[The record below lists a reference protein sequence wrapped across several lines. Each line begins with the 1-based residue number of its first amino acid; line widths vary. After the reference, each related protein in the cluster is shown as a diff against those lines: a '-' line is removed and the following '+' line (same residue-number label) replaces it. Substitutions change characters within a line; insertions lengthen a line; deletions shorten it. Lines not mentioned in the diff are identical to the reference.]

1 MEGLAGFFLSAPLG
15 ARNYLILM
23 ETPLRREFFLTEYLF
38 PASSLPQYLTVTV
51 SSSSLV
57 ATWYRGCVRLLPAL
71 IRYFTHALKHFFCS
85 MEKTLPLVSVIPI
98 SLLTTY
104 RRV

>member
-1 MEGLAGFFLSAPLG
+1 MDGLAGFFLSAPLG

-23 ETPLRREFFLTEYLF
+23 ESSLRREVFLTEALF

-57 ATWYRGCVRLLPAL
+57 ATWYRGYVRLLPAS
-71 IRYFTHALKHFFCS
+71 IWYFTNALKHFFCS
-85 MEKTLPLVSVIPI
+85 M
-98 SLLTTY
+98 
-104 RRV
+104 